1 MWNGASGRVDYDYT
15 GPMPAP
21 RRRSRIAASVPA
33 LKPAAEVRLGRMRR
47 RSRIAASVPAAAC
60 LLIALA
66 IVPPAR
72 QRTVPETRI
81 DQIFQPWSARG
92 APGCAVSVM
101 RGGDV
106 LFAKGYGDA
115 NLEYDVPITPASVF
129 HVASVS
135 KQFTAMA
142 VALLVAD
149 GRVSWD
155 DDVRRYVPELP
166 DFGVPITL
174 RHLAHHTSGIRDQWS
189 LLQMAGWRWG
199 GDVIMQSDVL
209 DLLSRQTAVHFAPGG
224 DHLYS
229 NSGYTLLAVVV
240 ERVSGR
246 TLREFTD
253 ARLFEPLGMT
263 RTTFRDDHTTIV
275 RHRAYAYEFDRAG
288 GYRLSI
294 PDFAVVGATSLFTT
308 VEDLA
313 HWNRNFRTGEVGGR
327 RVVRQL
333 RERGTLDGGA
343 RISYGFGLV
352 HGLHRGRRTI
362 GHGGTD
368 AGYRSEFLRFPD
380 EDLGV
385 AVLCNVR
392 TADPGR
398 LARDVA
404 DVFLPSTR
412 GRAPGRR
419 TRIRPGPPATRPAP
433 ADPPRV
439 APDRETL
446 AALAGYYRR
455 PESDIPLHV
464 VVRGDDLLLIDAGAG
479 RPLRPIAD
487 GRFRIAGTAADATFE
502 PGDARSGPTLRL
514 SGNPRAVHSHAAPVV
529 RPSAERLAGYAGSYH
544 SDDLD
549 VQYVFREEN
558 RRLVLSHR
566 KLGRIRLVPT
576 FDDGFYGGGWYFT
589 FRRAAGGGVTG
600 FTMSTSRARKVAF
613 RKVR

>member
-1 MWNGASGRVDYDYT
+1 
-15 GPMPAP
+15 MPAP
-21 RRRSRIAASVPA
+21 RRRSR
-33 LKPAAEVRLGRMRR
+33 L
-47 RSRIAASVPAAAC
+47 AASVPAAVC

-66 IVPPAR
+66 VVTLAR
-72 QRTVPETRI
+72 QRAAPEDRL
-81 DQIFQPWSARG
+81 DLIFEPWSARG

-101 RGGDV
+101 RDDDI
-106 LFAKGYGDA
+106 LFAKGYGNA
-115 NLEYDVPITPASVF
+115 NLEYDVPITPSSVF

-155 DDVRRYVPELP
+155 DDIRRHVPELP
-166 DFGVPITL
+166 DFGDTITL

-199 GDVIMQSDVL
+199 GDVITQGDVL
-209 DLLSRQTAVHFAPGG
+209 DLLSRQTAVHFRPGN
-224 DHLYS
+224 DYLYS

-246 TLREFTD
+246 TLREFTTE
-253 ARLFEPLGMT
+253 RVFEPLGMT
-263 RTTFRDDHTTIV
+263 QTTFRDDHTMLV
-275 RHRAYAYEFDRAG
+275 RNRAYAYESARGG

-294 PDFAVVGATSLFTT
+294 PDFAVVGASSLFTT

-313 HWNRNFRTGEVGGR
+313 RWNRNFRTGEVGGR
-327 RVVRQL
+327 DVLRQL
-333 RERGTLDGGA
+333 RERGALAGGA
-343 RISYGFGLV
+343 RLSYGFGLV
-352 HGLHRGRRTI
+352 HGMHRGRSTI

-398 LARDVA
+398 LARDSA
-404 DVFLPSTR
+404 DVFLTP
-412 GRAPGRR
+412 APGRR
-419 TRIRPGPPATRPAP
+419 TRSQPGTAAGRRTRNRPGAAAGRSAP
-433 ADPPRV
+433 EDSPRA

-455 PESDIPLHV
+455 PEHDILLQLV
-464 VVRGDDLLLIDAGAG
+464 ARGDDLLLVEGGAG
-479 RPLRPIAD
+479 RPLRPIGD
-487 GRFRIAGTAADATFE
+487 GRFRLAGTSTEAVFE
-502 PGDARSGPTLRL
+502 PGGTRSGPTLRL
-514 SGNPRAVHSHAAPVV
+514 GGPLRGVYTHAAPVV
-529 RPSAERLAGYAGSYH
+529 RLPAERLAGYAGSYH

-549 VQYVFREEN
+549 VRYVFREEN

-576 FDDGFYGGGWYFT
+576 FEDGFYGRGWYFT
-589 FRRAAGGGVTG
+589 FVREGGGITG
-600 FTMSTSRARKVAF
+600 FTMSTSRAWKVPF
-613 RKVR
+613 RKMRQ

>member
-1 MWNGASGRVDYDYT
+1 
-15 GPMPAP
+15 MPVP

-33 LKPAAEVRLGRMRR
+33 AV
-47 RSRIAASVPAAAC
+47 C

-66 IVPPAR
+66 VVTLAR
-72 QRTVPETRI
+72 QRTTPEDRL
-81 DQIFQPWSARG
+81 DLIFEPWSARG

-101 RGGDV
+101 RGGDI
-106 LFAKGYGDA
+106 LLAKGYGAA
-115 NLEYDVPITPASVF
+115 NLEYDVPITPTSVF

-149 GRVSWD
+149 GQVSWD
-155 DDVRRYVPELP
+155 DDIRRHVPELP
-166 DFGVPITL
+166 DFGDTITL

-199 GDVIMQSDVL
+199 GDVITQGDVL
-209 DLLSRQTAVHFAPGG
+209 DLLSRQTSVHFRPGN
-224 DHLYS
+224 DYLYS

-246 TLREFTD
+246 TLREFTS

-263 RTTFRDDHTTIV
+263 QTTFRDDHTMLV
-275 RHRAYAYEFDRAG
+275 RNRAYAYEADRAG

-294 PDFAVVGATSLFTT
+294 PDFAVVGASSLFTT

-313 HWNRNFRTGEVGGR
+313 RWNRNFRTGEVGGR
-327 RVVRQL
+327 DVLRQL
-333 RERGTLDGGA
+333 QQRGALAGGA

-352 HGLHRGRRTI
+352 HGVHRGRSTI

-398 LARDVA
+398 LARDAA
-404 DVFLPSTR
+404 DVFLTSAADT
-412 GRAPGRR
+412 AVSRR
-419 TRIRPGPPATRPAP
+419 TRNRPNPPAARS
-433 ADPPRV
+433 ADGDSARA
-439 APDRETL
+439 APDRSAL

-455 PESDIPLHV
+455 PENDIPLQIV
-464 VVRGDDLLLIDAGAG
+464 ARADDLLLVEGGSG
-479 RPLRPIAD
+479 RPLRPLPDGRSSAD
-487 GRFRIAGTAADATFE
+487 GRFRIAGTTAVATFE
-502 PGDARSGPTLRL
+502 PGGARGGPTLRL
-514 SGNPRAVHSHAAPVV
+514 SGSMRGVYTHAAPVV
-529 RPSAERLAGYAGSYH
+529 RLPAERLAEYAGSYH

-549 VQYVFREEN
+549 VRYLFREED

-576 FDDGFYGGGWYFT
+576 FEDAFYGGGWYFT
-589 FRRAAGGGVTG
+589 FRRESEEVTG
-600 FTMSTSRARKVAF
+600 FTMSTSRAWKIPF
-613 RKVR
+613 RKVG